1 MTQEKFLNK
10 RFCEETRKL
19 IRKIADKERDL
30 LMDYDALGLRM
41 DLIKIP
47 AGRHIQLRKDILL
60 EDLIWLP
67 NLEKQLGR
75 HCEWSDE

>member
-1 MTQEKFLNK
+1 
-10 RFCEETRKL
+10 
-19 IRKIADKERDL
+19 
-30 LMDYDALGLRM
+30 MDYDALGLRM